1 MTVGSLSPRT
11 VLTSLKVWVVL
22 FRILLHLVR
31 LVWVRTGSVSKTVK
45 FLQYLFHTHDSLH
58 GPQARHRF
66 AQVNGRYFLGLH
78 IPGWPSPQF
87 DRWVLHELGHASSP
101 THNGSL
107 VTAIVAITRRCHL
120 QCEHCLEWD
129 RLGETETVS
138 VEMLENTIA
147 QLQKRGVGTIQLS
160 GGEPLERFYDLLT
173 ILMSAQPTC
182 DFWILTSGVGLTATR
197 AGMLADAGLTGVNVS
212 LDHWQP
218 ARHNHFRGMTRAFE
232 WAEKAV
238 VHAKKAGLVTCLS
251 ICATRDFV
259 SRDNLVSYHTLAKE
273 WGVAFIQLLEP
284 RSVGRYAGNDVAL
297 TPENV
302 ADLEVFFL
310 ECSTG
315 GLAPG
320 APQVIYHGYHQRRM
334 GCVAAGFRYLY
345 IDSNG
350 AVHACPF
357 CQDPVGSIHE
367 TSLDG
372 LLVCL
377 QEKSCQEFTSAA
389 PPHYAGLL

>member
-1 MTVGSLSPRT
+1 MTAGSLAPKT
-11 VLTSLKVWVVL
+11 VLTGVKVRVVL
-22 FRILLHLVR
+22 LRILLHIVR
-31 LVWVRTGSVSKTVK
+31 LVWVRTRSISKAVK
-45 FLQYLFHTHDSLH
+45 FLQHLFHIHYSLQ
-58 GPQARHRF
+58 GAQARHRF

-78 IPGWPSPQF
+78 VPPGWPSPQF
-87 DRWVLHELGHASSP
+87 DRWMLHELEHAFSP

-107 VTAIVAITRRCHL
+107 STAIVAITRRCHL
-120 QCEHCLEWD
+120 QCEHCYEWD
-129 RLGETETVS
+129 RLGEAETVS

-147 QLQKRGVGTIQLS
+147 QLQKMGVGTIQLS
-160 GGEPLERFYDLLT
+160 GGEPLERFNDLLA

-197 AGMLADAGLTGVNVS
+197 ASMLADAGLTGVNVS

-218 ARHNHFRGMTRAFE
+218 AWHNHFRGMARAFD

-238 VHAKKAGLVTCLS
+238 VHAQEAGLVTCLS
-251 ICATRDFV
+251 VCTTMDFV
-259 SRDNLVSYHTLAKE
+259 SPDNLASYLMLAKE
-273 WGVAFIQLLEP
+273 WGVAFVQLLEP

-302 ADLEVFFL
+302 ADLEAFYI
-310 ECSTG
+310 EHSTS

-320 APQVIYHGYHQRRM
+320 TPQVIYHGYQQRRKGCM
-334 GCVAAGFRYLY
+334 GAGFRYLY

-357 CQDPVGSIHE
+357 CQGAVGSIPE
-367 TSLDG
+367 TSLG
-372 LLVCL
+372 SLIESL
-377 QEKSCQEFTSAA
+377 QERGCQVFSSAT
-389 PPHYAGLL
+389 PKG